1 MDHIIQQIQLW
12 DERTI
17 LRIISRRGDPLTRFM
32 KVMSSMGDGYFW
44 GLLAFLFYAAAD
56 VSLPWLY
63 TGITA
68 FSIEL
73 VCYKIIKQSTTRRR
87 PFKMNPSIQNLVIP
101 QDEYS
106 FPSGHTAAAT
116 VAALLFSTALPLLF
130 PLFLTLAVLIGLS
143 RIYLGV
149 HYPTD
154 VLMGFALGSI
164 SFSAASII
172 IL

>member
-1 MDHIIQQIQLW
+1 MNQFIVHIQRW

-17 LRIISRRGDPLTRFM
+17 LRIIAKRGLSLTKFM
-32 KVMSSMGDGYFW
+32 KFVSMVGDGFVW
-44 GLLAFLFYAAAD
+44 AILAVLFYVFTD
-56 VSLPWLY
+56 VSLTWLY
-63 TGITA
+63 VGLSA
-68 FSIEL
+68 FSVEL
-73 VCYKIIKQSTTRRR
+73 ICYKLIKQSTTRKR
-87 PFKMNPSIQNLVIP
+87 PFRVNACIENLVVP

-116 VAALLFSTALPLLF
+116 VAALLFSTAVPVF
-130 PLFLTLAVLIGLS
+130 IPFFVAMTILIGLS

-154 VLMGFALGSI
+154 VLMGFTLGVL
-164 SFSAASII
+164 SFSFASF